1 MVENTRLIELIG
13 VSKDFDGTQALTDI
27 NLYIRKREFITL
39 LGPSG
44 AARPPCCASS
54 AASSTPPRGRC
65 CSRQGPH
72 RGAPL

>member
-1 MVENTRLIELIG
+1 MAMVENTRLIELNG

-44 AARPPCCASS
+44 CGCQ
-54 AASSTPPRGRC
+54 TPRSWR
-65 CSRQGPH
+65 
-72 RGAPL
+72 A